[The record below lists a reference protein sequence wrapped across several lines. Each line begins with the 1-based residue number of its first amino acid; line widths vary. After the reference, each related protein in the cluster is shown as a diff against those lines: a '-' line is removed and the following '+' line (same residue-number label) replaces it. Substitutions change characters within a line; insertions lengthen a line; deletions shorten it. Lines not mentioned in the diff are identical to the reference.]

1 MLGSRRARALDVV
14 REAFGEVANHVLV
27 VRLEGPAADLEELG
41 VAPELLD
48 LVLGDVAVAA
58 VDLDGG
64 VGDVFGD
71 GRGEELDAVGVEAV
85 AGGGEVEV
93 DGRRLRRAGFGLDAP
108 FVGVPGLG
116 KLSKVVVA
124 RFARTRAAA

>member
-1 MLGSRRARALDVV
+1 MA
-14 REAFGEVANHVLV
+14 REARGEVADHVLV
-27 VRLEGPAADLEELG
+27 VRLEGPAADLEELR